1 MDNRQADLAQIPLR
15 SYYPHSFQSLDEQ
28 ETSSVLWLRRNQCW
42 WLQLYPKFILPS
54 LWLQTSHRAG
64 VVEDIRCDHY
74 FSLSLSPCGQGAKAK
89 AESKWLCCW
98 DAPIHPLLHAFNSLY
113 HMLYTAQLVCPSVD
127 IQVCLP
133 HLDILECWSVTRL
146 PPLCSHG
153 KVQAISRKPHLSP
166 IPEGCAII
174 SCKTGNKQS
183 HLPCSVEWKRSVRL
197 PTLSCASSLYFVRKI
212 HATFQKPW
220 LSQAGKRWGQGPRLH
235 CKRCI
240 FHSKSFVAPS

>member
-1 MDNRQADLAQIPLR
+1 MDREQRPRQRANGFAAG
-15 SYYPHSFQSLDEQ
+15 
-28 ETSSVLWLRRNQCW
+28 V
-42 WLQLYPKFILPS
+42 LPS
-54 LWLQTSHRAG
+54 IPSSTLLILFIT
-64 VVEDIRCDHY
+64 
-74 FSLSLSPCGQGAKAK
+74 
-89 AESKWLCCW
+89 CCTQ
-98 DAPIHPLLHAFNSLY
+98 PNLY
-113 HMLYTAQLVCPSVD
+113 
-127 IQVCLP
+127 IQVWISKCVC
-133 HLDILECWSVTRL
+133 HTWIILECWSVTSL

-220 LSQAGKRWGQGPRLH
+220 LSQAGKR
-235 CKRCI
+235 
-240 FHSKSFVAPS
+240 